1 MVEVESRGVL
11 GMVAPSARLV
21 RCSLS
26 VLTGLLISLHSHPT
40 ITMLSESHTPEDFAP
55 LPSSRLDS
63 LETTVHNWDDSSPL
77 GSCDASEDPEVA
89 FRHSGWQKRRFRVA
103 HALQRIDPGST
114 RRARFATCGS
124 HAWILQSDEDP
135 DRYKV
140 ACSKCHDRL
149 CIPCARERGRRV
161 AARVARLSKDKSIRF
176 VTLTLRINHE
186 PLGDQVTRLIRC
198 FARLRRRKCWSSTQT
213 GGVAFLELK
222 RRPGSHTWHP
232 HVHIITEGVD
242 IRKAVLSDAWL
253 EITGDS
259 FIVDIRDCKG
269 DGTAAWY
276 AAKYSGKAVHNGVE
290 SDPDML
296 EEAIVAL
303 KGRRL
308 HTCFGNWSLSDADDE
323 LPAGGWHGIATL
335 RSILD
340 GCLAGDLASRR
351 IVGLLNGESECDTEP
366 RSPPDPGESVS
377 LFDLSLGVPAVPST
391 CNLAL

>member
-1 MVEVESRGVL
+1 MVEVERRGTL
-11 GMVAPSARLV
+11 GWVAPTPLLAYHSLLSHPA
-21 RCSLS
+21 CS
-26 VLTGLLISLHSHPT
+26 ISLQSHRK
-40 ITMLSESHTPEDFAP
+40 ISIVSESHAPEHFSP
-55 LPSSRLDS
+55 LPSFRLDS
-63 LETTVHNWDDSSPL
+63 LETTLHNTGHSSPL
-77 GSCDASEDPEVA
+77 GSCDASEDAEVT
-89 FRHSGWQKRRFRVA
+89 FRHSGWKKRRSRVLD
-103 HALQRIDPGST
+103 ALQRIDPDSSRLT
-114 RRARFATCGS
+114 RFDACGN
-124 HAWILQSDEDP
+124 HAWVLQHDEDP

-176 VTLTLRINHE
+176 VTLTLRINHA
-186 PLGDQVTRLIRC
+186 PLGEQVTRLIRC
-198 FARLRRRKCWSSTQT
+198 FARLRRRKCWTSTQT

-232 HVHIITEGVD
+232 HIHIITEGVD

-253 EITGDS
+253 AITGDS
-259 FIVDIRDCKG
+259 FIVDIRDCKD
-269 DGTAAWY
+269 DGKAAWY

-290 SDPDML
+290 SDPEML

-308 HTCFGNWSLSDADDE
+308 HTCFGDWSLSDADDE
-323 LPAGGWHGIATL
+323 LPDAGWHGVATL
-335 RSILD
+335 RSVLD
-340 GCLAGDLASRR
+340 GCLAGDLAARR
-351 IVGLLNGESECDTEP
+351 IIGLLNGEPSCNTEP

-391 CNLAL
+391 FSLAS